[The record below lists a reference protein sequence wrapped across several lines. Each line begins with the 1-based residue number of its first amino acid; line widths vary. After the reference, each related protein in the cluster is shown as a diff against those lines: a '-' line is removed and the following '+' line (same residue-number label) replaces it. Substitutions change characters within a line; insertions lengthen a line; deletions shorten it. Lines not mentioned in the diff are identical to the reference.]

1 MLFIPIF
8 KSPNSPK
15 AFASVKKPLRQS
27 MRKIQTIIILLF
39 PFSWKGYKLVKSQF
53 KKSRNHSKQMFAVF
67 IANVSVW
74 SFQVSS
80 FSPLPCSYI
89 WPQRTVTKHHI
100 SSRGLYTE
108 CADTDI
114 TCCPRR
120 RFSFWRRHTDSFW
133 REPTWRWYSCWPIEQ
148 LSLNKCLRVFMLI
161 TAWYESPEIKRNE
174 WQWVWFYKPVCF
186 MK

>member
-1 MLFIPIF
+1 
-8 KSPNSPK
+8 
-15 AFASVKKPLRQS
+15 

-53 KKSRNHSKQMFAVF
+53 KKSRHHSKQMFAVF